1 MRNDHI
7 MGVGILIY
15 KAINICGK
23 LRIAISYHIRDLA
36 PWLDDRLGG
45 KIDILGDG
53 RIKTAGDI
61 LKDEVRTG
69 LGKRKVLF
77 VGSFRLCVTDNF
89 YRLEGRKLIIYD
101 SLQFLLD
108 GVDIPD

>member
-1 MRNDHI
+1 

-15 KAINICGK
+15 KTINICGK
-23 LRIAISYHIRDLA
+23 LRIVLSYHIRHLA
-36 PWLDDRLGG
+36 PWLNDRLGG

-77 VGSFRLCVTDNF
+77 VGYFRRGITDKF
-89 YRLEGRKLIIYD
+89 YRLEGRKLVIYD
-101 SLQFLLD
+101 SLQLLLD